1 MSPPSL
7 EERRPAI
14 TPQLAVRV
22 AVLGGFAFVLFAVIF
37 FRLWFL
43 QVLSGDDYVTQAREN
58 RVRKIRIEAPRGDI
72 VDRNGNRLVRTRVA
86 PVVQVV
92 PSFLPKEELAVAD
105 AYRKARSASETRR
118 LGAADQLRSLERRR
132 REEERHYSKAE
143 RREHRRLARAS
154 RRAAPVAVP
163 PVPAEAA
170 KLRRSFRRL
179 GRVLKMTPRTIQRRV
194 IEGIAEAPYSNVTVK
209 VDVPRSSFN
218 YLKERK
224 DEFPGVDVEKLFL
237 RSYPHDTLGA
247 QLFGTLG
254 EISPA
259 ELKKKKYRG
268 VAAGTRIGKDGIEE
282 TYDRYLRGQDGYTRV
297 VINALGNRDDR
308 RDVSVREPKQ
318 GQRLR
323 LTLDLGL
330 ERAANDAMRQAIAAA
345 NANGNPSKAGAYVA
359 MDPTNGEVLAL
370 GSYPSFN
377 ANLFAKPLSQE
388 KFDELNSE
396 ANGAPLF
403 NRAIAAA
410 YPTGSVF
417 KPITAMASLQEGIL
431 TPAQTIFDDG
441 KFKLGPQTFQ
451 NARGASYGLLNLS
464 QALKVSSDVF
474 FYTLGE
480 RANSRG
486 AIIQKWARMLGLG
499 HRTGIDIPGEF
510 AGLVPDAKWRNAGY
524 HKYEKCVKRE
534 KVPAQ
539 TLAALQKCGG
549 IEKPWT
555 TGDNVNFAVGQGDL
569 QATPLQMAT
578 AYSAIANGG
587 RVVRPHLAMSVED
600 GLGRAVEEF
609 RTTAKR
615 HVKFSKLNQQTILE
629 GLHRATSEDGGTS
642 ADVFKGFAGG
652 KLTVYG
658 KTGTVERPGQPDQS
672 WYACYVPHPSRPIV
686 VVVTVEKGGF
696 GAETAAPAARLILS
710 NWFDLG
716 KDKFKQGSSATR

>member
-1 MSPPSL
+1 MPPNL

-22 AVLGGFAFVLFAVIF
+22 AVLGGVAFVLFAIVF

-58 RVRKIRIEAPRGDI
+58 RVRKIKIEAPRGDI
-72 VDRNGNRLVRTRVA
+72 VDRDGNRLVRTRVA
-86 PVVQVV
+86 PVVQIV
-92 PSFLPKEELAVAD
+92 PSALPEAELRVAD
-105 AYRKARSASETRR
+105 AYRKARSASEQRR
-118 LGAADQLRSLERRR
+118 LAAADQLRSLERRR
-132 REEERHYSKAE
+132 REEERRYTRAE
-143 RREHRRLARAS
+143 RREHRRLARAA
-154 RRAAPVAVP
+154 RRAQPVAVP
-163 PVPAEAA
+163 PVPAEARR
-170 KLRRSFRRL
+170 LRRSFRRL
-179 GRVLKMTPRTIQRRV
+179 GRVVGLSPRTIQRRV
-194 IEGIAEAPYSNVTVK
+194 VEGMAEAPYSNVTVK
-209 VDVPRSSFN
+209 VDVPRSAFN

-224 DEFPGVDVEKLFL
+224 DEFPGVDVEKLYL
-237 RSYPHDTLGA
+237 RAYPHKTLGA
-247 QLFGTLG
+247 QLFGTLR

-268 VAAGTRIGKDGIEE
+268 VAAGTRIGAGGIEQS
-282 TYDRYLRGQDGYTRV
+282 YDRFLRGQDGYTRV
-297 VINALGNRDDR
+297 VINALGNRDDTR
-308 RDVSVREPKQ
+308 EVTRREPQQ

-330 ERAANDAMRQAIAAA
+330 ERAANDALKEAIAAA
-345 NANGNPSKAGAYVA
+345 NGNGNPSKAGAYVA
-359 MDPTNGEVLAL
+359 MDPSNGEVLAL
-370 GSYPSFN
+370 GSYPSFD
-377 ANLFAKPLSQE
+377 ANEFAKPLSQE
-388 KFDELNSE
+388 RFDALNSE
-396 ANGAPLF
+396 ENGAPLF

-417 KPITAMASLQEGIL
+417 KPITAMASLEEGIL
-431 TPAQTIFDDG
+431 TPTQTIFDDG
-441 KFKLGPQTFQ
+441 EFKLGPQTFQ
-451 NARGASYGLLNLS
+451 NAREARYGLLNLS

-486 AIIQKWARMLGLG
+486 PIIQRWARRLGLG

-510 AGLVPDAKWRNAGY
+510 DGLLPDSKWRDAGY
-524 HKYEKCVKRE
+524 RRYQKCVKHNKLEER
-534 KVPAQ
+534 
-539 TLAALQKCGG
+539 TLPALQKCGG
-549 IEKPWT
+549 IERPWS

-569 QATPLQMAT
+569 QATPLQMAV

-609 RTTAKR
+609 RTTARR
-615 HVKFSKLNQQTILE
+615 HVRFSETDQATIMD
-629 GLHRATSEDGGTS
+629 GLRRAAGEEDGTS
-642 ADVFKGFAGG
+642 ADVFSGFAGG

-716 KDKFKQGSSATR
+716 KDKFKQGDSATR

>member
-1 MSPPSL
+1 VPPSL

-22 AVLGGFAFVLFAVIF
+22 AVLGGIAFALFAIVF

-58 RVRKIRIEAPRGDI
+58 RVRKIKIEAPRGDI
-72 VDRNGNRLVRTRVA
+72 VDRDGNRLVRTRVA
-86 PVVQVV
+86 PVVQIV
-92 PSFLPKEELAVAD
+92 PSGLPDAELEVAD
-105 AYRKARSASETRR
+105 AYRRARSASEQRR
-118 LGAADQLRSLERRR
+118 LAAADQLRDLERRR
-132 REEERHYSKAE
+132 REEERRYTRQE

-154 RRAAPVAVP
+154 RRADPVAVP
-163 PVPAEAA
+163 PMPAAA
-170 KLRRSFRRL
+170 RDLRRTFRRL
-179 GRVLKMTPRTIQRRV
+179 GRVLDMSPRTVHRRV
-194 IEGIAEAPYSNVTVK
+194 VEGMAEAPYSNVTIK
-209 VDVPRSSFN
+209 TDVPRAAFN

-224 DEFPGVDVEKLFL
+224 DEFPGVAVEKLYL
-237 RSYPHDTLGA
+237 RSYPHKELAA
-247 QLFGTLG
+247 QLFGTLR
-254 EISPA
+254 EISPD

-268 VAAGTRIGKDGIEE
+268 VAPGTRIGAGGIEQS
-282 TYDRYLRGQDGYTRV
+282 YDRYLRGQDGYTRV
-297 VINALGNRDDR
+297 VINALGNRDDTR
-308 RDVSVREPKQ
+308 EVTRREPQQ

-330 ERAANDAMRQAIAAA
+330 ERAANNALQEAIAAA
-345 NANGNPSKAGAYVA
+345 NGNGNPAKAGAYVA

-370 GSYPSFN
+370 GSYPSFD
-377 ANLFAKPLSQE
+377 ANEFAKPLSQE
-388 KFDELNSE
+388 RFDELNSE
-396 ANGAPLF
+396 EDGAPLF

-417 KPITAMASLQEGIL
+417 KPITAMASLEEGIL
-431 TPAQTIFDDG
+431 TPTQTIFDDG
-441 KFKLGPQTFQ
+441 EFKLGPQTFK
-451 NARGASYGLLNLS
+451 NARDARYGLLNLS

-474 FYTLGE
+474 FYTLGD
-480 RANSRG
+480 RANPRG
-486 AIIQKWARMLGLG
+486 PIIQRWARKLGLG
-499 HRTGIDIPGEF
+499 HKTGIDIPGEF
-510 AGLVPDAKWRNAGY
+510 DGLIPDSKWRNAGY
-524 HKYEKCVKRE
+524 RRYQRCVKRNKLE
-534 KVPAQ
+534 ER
-539 TLAALQKCGG
+539 TLPALQKCGG
-549 IEKPWT
+549 IERQWS
-555 TGDNVNFAVGQGDL
+555 TGDNVNLAVGQGDL
-569 QATPLQMAT
+569 QATPLQMAV

-609 RTTAKR
+609 RTTARK
-615 HVKFSKLNQQTILE
+615 HVKFSETDQATIMD
-629 GLHRATSEDGGTS
+629 GLRRAAGEEDGTS
-642 ADVFKGFAGG
+642 ADVFSGFAGG

-716 KDKFKQGSSATR
+716 KGEFKQGSSATR